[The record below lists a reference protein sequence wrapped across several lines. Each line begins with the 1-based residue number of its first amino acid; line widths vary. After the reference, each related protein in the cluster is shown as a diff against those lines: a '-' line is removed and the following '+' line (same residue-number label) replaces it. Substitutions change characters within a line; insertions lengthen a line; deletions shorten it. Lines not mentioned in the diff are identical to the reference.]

1 MQQTAVINI
10 VGLTSGLLDNETLFL
25 SRWIK
30 KKAAKSLIEP
40 VFPALTCS
48 AQATYLTGK
57 WPSEH
62 GIVGN
67 GWYFRDEAEVKL
79 WRQSNKLVQAPKIWD
94 MAKAINPEFTC
105 ANMFWWY
112 NMYSDADFSVT
123 PRPQYWADGQKK
135 PDCYSQ
141 PAGLR
146 DRLQQTLGTFPL
158 FDFWGPKTSVKS
170 SKWIADASKLVHEWH
185 DPTLMLIYLP
195 HLDYCCQKFKQG
207 APEITKDL
215 KEIDAICEDLILF
228 FEAKGVNPIIVSEY
242 GITNV
247 SNPIAINRT
256 LRDNGHIAIREE
268 RGLELLDAGQSS
280 AFALADHQ
288 IAHVYIKNPSQ
299 IAAVKALLETIP
311 GIERVL
317 DEKGKKEYHIN
328 HERAGELVCIAD
340 KDSWFT
346 YYYWE
351 DDRRAPDF
359 ARTVDIHKKPG
370 YDPAEMFFDRKKKML
385 FPRIVIKLLRKK
397 LGFRTVMDLIS
408 LDSGLV
414 KGSHGRIDTDDVD
427 KPVFISTS
435 AIKEKISAIDV
446 CPLVLNAIFGED
458 ARKIQQTDRIT
469 EKELT
474 D

>member
-1 MQQTAVINI
+1 
-10 VGLTSGLLDNETLFL
+10 
-25 SRWIK
+25 
-30 KKAAKSLIEP
+30 
-40 VFPALTCS
+40 
-48 AQATYLTGK
+48 
-57 WPSEH
+57 
-62 GIVGN
+62 
-67 GWYFRDEAEVKL
+67 
-79 WRQSNKLVQAPKIWD
+79 
-94 MAKAINPEFTC
+94 
-105 ANMFWWY
+105 
-112 NMYSDADFSVT
+112 
-123 PRPQYWADGQKK
+123 
-135 PDCYSQ
+135 
-141 PAGLR
+141 
-146 DRLQQTLGTFPL
+146 
-158 FDFWGPKTSVKS
+158 
-170 SKWIADASKLVHEWH
+170 
-185 DPTLMLIYLP
+185 
-195 HLDYCCQKFKQG
+195 
-207 APEITKDL
+207 
-215 KEIDAICEDLILF
+215 
-228 FEAKGVNPIIVSEY
+228 
-242 GITNV
+242 
-247 SNPIAINRT
+247 
-256 LRDNGHIAIREE
+256 
-268 RGLELLDAGQSS
+268 
-280 AFALADHQ
+280 
-288 IAHVYIKNPSQ
+288 
-299 IAAVKALLETIP
+299 LLETIP

-317 DEKGKKEYHIN
+317 DEKGKKEHHIN

-469 EKELT
+469 EKEQT